1 MRILFDHGTPRG
13 IARSLQGHTVK
24 ETKAEGWDTFTNG
37 ELLKAA
43 EDAGF
48 DVLVTPDQNLPHQQ
62 NLAGRRIAVVVL
74 DKANWRDTRPHWQG
88 YGTSASRSPLVSIRR
103 ESGSCPRLSRP
114 SRPLN
119 QAALP

>member
-24 ETKAEGWDTFTNG
+24 EAKAEGWDALTNG
-37 ELLKAA
+37 ELLQAA

-48 DVLVTPDQNLPHQQ
+48 DVLVTTDQNLPHQQ

-74 DKANWRDTRPHWQG
+74 EKANWPLIRPALPEVVAAIVAAKPS
-88 YGTSASRSPLVSIRR
+88 TFTLVSIPGRDITH
-103 ESGSCPRLSRP
+103 
-114 SRPLN
+114 
-119 QAALP
+119 